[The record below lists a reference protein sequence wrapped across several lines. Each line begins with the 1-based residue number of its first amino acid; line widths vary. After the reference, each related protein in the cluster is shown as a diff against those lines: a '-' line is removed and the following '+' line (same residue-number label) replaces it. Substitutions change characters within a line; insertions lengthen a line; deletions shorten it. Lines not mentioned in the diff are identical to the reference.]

1 MQGLYKV
8 MRRLLQKKHAN
19 RKSGDKLNHKEG
31 HVPVIAPA
39 VNPQFDFSEVLSR
52 YIAGSGER

>member
-1 MQGLYKV
+1 

-19 RKSGDKLNHKEG
+19 RKSGDELNHREG
-31 HVPVIAPA
+31 HVPVIVPA
-39 VNPQFDFSEVLSR
+39 VNPQFGFSEVLSR